1 MASATGNNLYLLK
14 QSQNRHKELCL
25 LSPIY
30 NAHWTIGIS
39 SVHTTVLPCRPIV
52 QLQTFFSLLGSPD
65 LPSTRV
71 PHVPTVAHHATF
83 NQPQFMA
90 SESKQKSRFLTCD
103 KLTLHKQQKHTL
115 QCQWLQ
121 AHRWLLKILWPY
133 GCKISSKRLGLRE
146 WPLICCPK
154 TGQSASIRHKHSRL
168 KCHSPP
174 VNEFNKF

>member
-1 MASATGNNLYLLK
+1 MSTKIHQNHQLYLNQMASATGNNLYLLK

-39 SVHTTVLPCRPIV
+39 SVHTNVLPCRPIV

-103 KLTLHKQQKHTL
+103 KLTLHKQKNTL
-115 QCQWLQ
+115 CSVGDC
-121 AHRWLLKILWPY
+121 RRIGDYLKYCDLTVVKY
-133 GCKISSKRLGLRE
+133 RA
-146 WPLICCPK
+146 
-154 TGQSASIRHKHSRL
+154 SA
-168 KCHSPP
+168 
-174 VNEFNKF
+174 